1 MKQFFKNNRQN
12 NSLIL
17 KFLEIVLFCFSL
29 LLDFKIT
36 SSSWRKKIQSY
47 KNKNTIR
54 SKNYNKPKKN
64 KKKKSYT
71 YIYKKLKIEIDMK

>member
-36 SSSWRKKIQSY
+36 SSSWRKKYNHTRIRIQSDPKITTNPKRTKKRSLIHIY
-47 KNKNTIR
+47 TKN
-54 SKNYNKPKKN
+54 
-64 KKKKSYT
+64 
-71 YIYKKLKIEIDMK
+71 